1 LQEESMTSS
10 LEKSDDVPTGLD
22 SFRSV
27 SAPEYR
33 AALRRHPAGVT
44 IITLKSAGGP
54 VGFTATSF
62 ASLSL
67 DPPLVSFNITCTSSS
82 IEALRA
88 ADSVVVHLLG
98 EHQLHLAQRFSRSA
112 DQRFSDE
119 SLWSPLDTG
128 EPVLHGTPTWIHA
141 QVQQLIPV
149 GDSVLVV
156 ARVVRVYWDE
166 DGERPH
172 APLLYHKGAY
182 AAAGPLDD

>member
-1 LQEESMTSS
+1 MSS
-10 LEKSDDVPTGLD
+10 SIDKAKDLPGRVDR
-22 SFRSV
+22 FRSV

-44 IITLKSAGGP
+44 IVTLNSRGGP

-82 IEALRA
+82 IGALQSA
-88 ADSVVVHLLG
+88 ESVVVHLLG
-98 EHQLHLAQRFSRSA
+98 AHQLPLAQRFSRSA
-112 DQRFSDE
+112 EERFSDE

-128 EPVLHGTPTWIHA
+128 EPVLHGTPTWIHS
-141 QVQQLIPV
+141 QVQQLIPA

-156 ARVVRVYWDE
+156 CRVVRVYWDD
-166 DGERPH
+166 DGARAH
-172 APLLYHKGAY
+172 APLLYHKGTY
-182 AAAGPLDD
+182 SAATPLDE